1 MLLSILEFTC
11 TPRDDCYYTDSV
23 VLSYP
28 EGFVSST
35 ELGKFKLEHHVK
47 EGISLAHK
55 SYCLIPYEGSS
66 DILVHK
72 GAAKEH
78 VTREWYIN
86 QYTNRTHIESVT
98 SS

>member
-1 MLLSILEFTC
+1 
-11 TPRDDCYYTDSV
+11 
-23 VLSYP
+23 
-28 EGFVSST
+28 
-35 ELGKFKLEHHVK
+35 
-47 EGISLAHK
+47 
-55 SYCLIPYEGSS
+55 
-66 DILVHK
+66 LVHK